1 MQIILADV
9 SQLRHDKLPQLDN
22 TKMAA
27 NTGMLHIRIDE
38 TLKEKAQSVLCEY
51 GLTLADAVRILLTR
65 VVAENGLP
73 VSLASDP
80 VSYDAWFREKVREA
94 MEDPRP
100 RIPHS
105 QVMAGLHERLQTNA
119 DRAHHAAVEAGIIPG
134 RR

>member
-1 MQIILADV
+1 MA
-9 SQLRHDKLPQLDN
+9 HPTGN

-38 TLKEKAQSVLCEY
+38 TLKESAQAVLVEY

-80 VSYDAWFREKVREA
+80 VSYDSWFRAKVKEA
-94 MEDPRP
+94 MEDTRQ
-100 RIPHS
+100 RIPHA
-105 QVMAGLHERLQTNA
+105 QVMAEMRDLLRRKA
-119 DRAHHAAVEAGIIPG
+119 DRAHEVASEAGLIPG
-134 RR
+134 Q